1 MSFFFFRGI
10 SDTSKPS
17 DLGEVQGGPLLVI
30 INEVITPT
38 NGLTN
43 WVDGVMTPISGA
55 IGSYL

>member
-1 MSFFFFRGI
+1 MFFFFFFPGI

-17 DLGEVQGGPLLVI
+17 DLGKVQAGPPLVI
-30 INEVITPT
+30 DEVITPT